1 MEESADGRDVSFWD
15 DENVLVLDSGDG
27 CSSL

>member
-1 MEESADGRDVSFWD
+1 MEESADGCDVSFW
-15 DENVLVLDSGDG
+15 DENVLVLDRGDG